1 MEAQSPGG
9 RGHWPPPSGRLGA
22 ACQKGCLFPRER
34 LHKARLNLSTNKRIG
49 LLALAVFL
57 LDQLTKKAVLTLLGR
72 EEEYVVIDGFFK
84 FVHWV
89 NTGAAWSMFR
99 DNNEMLAVV
108 ALLALLVLFLVRH
121 RFDIH
126 TTLGWVALALMFGG
140 IAGNLLDR
148 LIPARRHVIDLIYFY
163 VQRRGD
169 GGELGFPAFNVAD
182 SAICLGVALL
192 FILSL
197 QKEKCEPAARDGK

>member
-1 MEAQSPGG
+1 LKLTS
-9 RGHWPPPSGRLGA
+9 
-22 ACQKGCLFPRER
+22 
-34 LHKARLNLSTNKRIG
+34 NKKVG
-49 LLALAVFL
+49 LLALLVFA
-57 LDQLTKKAVLTLLGR
+57 LDQLTKKAVLSLLGR
-72 EEEYVVIDGFFK
+72 EEEHVVIDGFFK

-99 DNNEMLAVV
+99 DNNEILAVV
-108 ALLALLVLFLVRH
+108 ALVALLVLFLVRH

-126 TTLGWVALALMFGG
+126 TTLGWIAMGLMFGG

-148 LIPARRHVIDLIYFY
+148 LLQSRRHVIDFIYFY
-163 VQRRGD
+163 VKRRGD

-182 SAICLGVALL
+182 SAICIGVVLL

-197 QKEKCEPAARDGK
+197 QKEDGPTPAKETP

>member
-1 MEAQSPGG
+1 M
-9 RGHWPPPSGRLGA
+9 
-22 ACQKGCLFPRER
+22 
-34 LHKARLNLSTNKRIG
+34 NLSANKRIG

-57 LDQLTKKAVLTLLGR
+57 LDQLTKKAVLSLLGR

-99 DNNEMLAVV
+99 DNNELLAVV
-108 ALLALLVLFLVRH
+108 ALVALLVLFLVRH
-121 RFDIH
+121 RFDID
-126 TTLGWVALALMFGG
+126 TTLGWVAMALMFGG

-148 LIPARRHVIDLIYFY
+148 LIPVRRHVIDFIYFY
-163 VQRRGD
+163 VKRRGD

-182 SAICLGVALL
+182 SAICIGVVLL
-192 FILSL
+192 FILSF
-197 QKEKCEPAARDGK
+197 QKENGEPAAKIGK